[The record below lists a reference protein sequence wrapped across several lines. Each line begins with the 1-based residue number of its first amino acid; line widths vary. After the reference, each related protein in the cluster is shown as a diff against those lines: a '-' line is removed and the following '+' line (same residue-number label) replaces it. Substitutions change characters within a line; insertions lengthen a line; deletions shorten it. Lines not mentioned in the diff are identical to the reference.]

1 MSCNSKVNDPIDLEV
16 YNFEGIAPYLNLEG
30 SKTYVVNF
38 WATWCAPCV
47 KELPHFE
54 SLQSKY
60 IDSVEVILVSLDFPH
75 QYETKLKPFIQ
86 NIVDE
91 LVNLEKE
98 TLNNQNEFKSF
109 YSKLTL
115 IAKEYLEN
123 DIKISASE
131 STTTQLIDK
140 IILLNDSKK
149 INISVDIIE
158 SFKSVLNNADLVKSI
173 LGVFE
178 KQVRIDQLEK
188 DREMTMKNFKNFK

>member
-1 MSCNSKVNDPIDLEV
+1 MKYLLTLVLFMSMSCNSKVNDPIDLEV

-86 NIVDE
+86 KHQLKSKVVVLDDPDMNSWIPR
-91 LVNLEKE
+91 VNPQWDGAIPV
-98 TLNNQNEFKSF
+98 TLIYNVSKRSF
-109 YSKLTL
+109 YSRTFTY
-115 IAKEYLEN
+115 KELETEL
-123 DIKISASE
+123 K
-131 STTTQLIDK
+131 TFL
-140 IILLNDSKK
+140 
-149 INISVDIIE
+149 
-158 SFKSVLNNADLVKSI
+158 
-173 LGVFE
+173 
-178 KQVRIDQLEK
+178 
-188 DREMTMKNFKNFK
+188 